1 MQAEIIAV
9 GTELLLGQIV
19 NTNATF
25 LAQELAN
32 LGIDVYYQSVVGDN
46 RERLRAQLQLAD
58 QRSDLIVL
66 CGGLGPTEDDLT
78 KQIVAEHVGETL
90 IQDPLGYQK
99 LLDYEKAQNQKLTQN
114 NFLQTLI
121 LTNSQAL
128 QNPTG
133 LAVGIFYT
141 AKDSQKSYLLLP
153 GPPKELKPMFRQV
166 ARPILKQQFPEANQL
181 YSRVLRFYG
190 IGESRLVTDL
200 ADLIAT
206 QENPTLAPYAKENEV
221 TLRLTVKTTDERLA
235 KTLLD
240 ELEQKIQLRVG
251 DYFYGYGEENTLVKV
266 VVELLK
272 AKGQRVTAAES
283 LTAGAFQR
291 SLGELPGVSSV
302 FPGGFVTYSAQ
313 TKIDFLQIDPSL
325 IAEHGTVSQACVEAM
340 ASQSLKLAK
349 TDYALAFTGVAG
361 PDELEGQAVGSFWI
375 GLATKDEVTSQF
387 YRVAGQR
394 EKIQSRAVM
403 AGFDLLRK
411 ELMK

>member
-141 AKDSQKSYLLLP
+141 TKDSQKSYLLLP

-251 DYFYGYGEENTLVKV
+251 QYFYGYGEENTLVKV

-272 AKGQRVTAAES
+272 EKGQRVTAAES

>member
-141 AKDSQKSYLLLP
+141 TKDSQKSYLLLP

-251 DYFYGYGEENTLVKV
+251 QYFYGYGEENTLVKV

-272 AKGQRVTAAES
+272 EKGQRVTAAES

-375 GLATKDEVTSQF
+375 GLATKEEVTSQF

-403 AGFDLLRK
+403 AGLDLLRK
-411 ELMK
+411 ELIK

>member
-141 AKDSQKSYLLLP
+141 AKDSLKSYLLLP

-221 TLRLTVKTTDERLA
+221 TLRLTVKTTDENLA

-240 ELEQKIQLRVG
+240 ELEHKIQARVG

-291 SLGELPGVSSV
+291 SLGELSGVSSV

-387 YRVAGQR
+387 YRVSGQR

>member
-141 AKDSQKSYLLLP
+141 TKDSQKSYLLLP

-251 DYFYGYGEENTLVKV
+251 QYFYGYGEENTLVKV

-272 AKGQRVTAAES
+272 EKGQRVTAAES

-313 TKIDFLQIDPSL
+313 TKIDFLQIDPAL

-375 GLATKDEVTSQF
+375 GLATKEEVTSQF

-403 AGFDLLRK
+403 AGLDLLRK
-411 ELMK
+411 ELIK

>member
-141 AKDSQKSYLLLP
+141 TKDSQKSYLLLP

-221 TLRLTVKTTDERLA
+221 TLRLTVKTTDESLA

-251 DYFYGYGEENTLVKV
+251 QYFYGYGEENTLVKV

-272 AKGQRVTAAES
+272 EKGQRVTAAES

-313 TKIDFLQIDPSL
+313 TKIDFLQIDPAL

>member
-141 AKDSQKSYLLLP
+141 AKDSLKSYLLLP
-153 GPPKELKPMFRQV
+153 GPPKELKPMFRQE

-221 TLRLTVKTTDERLA
+221 TLRLTVKTTDESLA

-240 ELEQKIQLRVG
+240 ELEHKIQARVG

-266 VVELLK
+266 VVELLR